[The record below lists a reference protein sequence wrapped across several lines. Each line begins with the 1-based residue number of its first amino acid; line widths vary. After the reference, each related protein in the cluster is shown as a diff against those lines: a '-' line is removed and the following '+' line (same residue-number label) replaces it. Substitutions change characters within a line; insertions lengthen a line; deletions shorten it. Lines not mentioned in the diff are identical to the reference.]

1 MKRVL
6 FFVVLVTASC
16 IHQGP
21 VVNPNAPRQQ
31 VDAFKVDCA
40 AAQNCTSNVPAKTFT
55 TSLPPTGD
63 VLVTRNGVVLYS
75 GPQHFDYAE
84 QLQGSVMAVT
94 FTAQA
99 VTDGDL
105 VVLRYSTATR

>member
-1 MKRVL
+1 MKRAL

-31 VDAFKVDCA
+31 VDAFQVNCA
-40 AAQNCTSNVPAKTFT
+40 SSQNCTGNVPARTFS
-55 TSLPPTGD
+55 TSLAPTGD

-84 QLQGSVMAVT
+84 QLQGSNVAVT

-99 VTDGDL
+99 VADGDL
-105 VVLRYSTATR
+105 VVLRYSTAQR